1 MLWQHVYL
9 LRQLIFSVRQE
20 PTPGPW
26 KGSPSC
32 NSWRQQ
38 TGCVHL
44 KVLCWEWTLPTS
56 AGRWGKKSSPDISGA
71 DLSPLAIQSL
81 PHVRKV
87 REISASFSFQHHS
100 GTRAS
105 YEILAFQKQ
114 WLQKLW
120 HQRMFVRASETQEAR
135 RGRCRRRPQHV
146 CSSSIFI
153 YKQQFPLT
161 LYHKKAIY
169 KQEARVQNKIKQHWN
184 IQCHKSKTKWIQE
197 ENIIWINSLK
207 FML

>member
-1 MLWQHVYL
+1 MARDNQETNPITIKLEIASHSAEFSWFPYL
-9 LRQLIFSVRQE
+9 QFSTRVPLPNKCFGSTYISSDNSFSVLDRS
-20 PTPGPW
+20 PLPGP
-26 KGSPSC
+26 GRGPPSC

-44 KVLCWEWTLPTS
+44 KVLCWEWTLRTS

-105 YEILAFQKQ
+105 YEILTFQKQ
-114 WLQKLW
+114 WLQKL
-120 HQRMFVRASETQEAR
+120 
-135 RGRCRRRPQHV
+135 
-146 CSSSIFI
+146 
-153 YKQQFPLT
+153 
-161 LYHKKAIY
+161 
-169 KQEARVQNKIKQHWN
+169 
-184 IQCHKSKTKWIQE
+184 
-197 ENIIWINSLK
+197 
-207 FML
+207 